1 MLSHAVLAAAL
12 PALPALVH
20 KRGGSNKV
28 LHLEAFF
35 GRPLHMRS
43 QPCSFAAL
51 LFVIRETNLLVSAA
65 LPPAHVC
72 DLFRVRWPCGPVRA
86 FYPRAQ
92 TAARDSRRSTALAWR
107 ARRVLAATPPLWQ
120 PHVPTSSSAS
130 RQRSSRTN
138 CWRSW
143 RQPSCI
149 TKPPLLLHRN
159 LSRAAGLFHRAGNQQ
174 QRQSLRARLCRRP
187 GLREVTLGRRPL
199 LPELGRLRA
208 PPQLLHQHHWRSPP

>member
-1 MLSHAVLAAAL
+1 MTEPPWTGVLLSHAVLAAAL

-43 QPCSFAAL
+43 QPSLRSLQSIIL
-51 LFVIRETNLLVSAA
+51 LCCPLRC
-65 LPPAHVC
+65 P
-72 DLFRVRWPCGPVRA
+72 
-86 FYPRAQ
+86 PRANCRARLQ
-92 TAARDSRRSTALAWR
+92 CPDGAAVLAWR

-174 QRQSLRARLCRRP
+174 QRRSLRARLLRRP
-187 GLREVTLGRRPL
+187 GLRAVTLGRRPL
-199 LPELGRLRA
+199 LPERGRLRA
-208 PPQLLHQHHWRSPP
+208 PPQLLHRHHWRSPP

>member
-1 MLSHAVLAAAL
+1 MLSWLLCSRRDCTSAAA
-12 PALPALVH
+12 P
-20 KRGGSNKV
+20 KV
-28 LHLEAFF
+28 LLESAAPGAFF

-51 LFVIRETNLLVSAA
+51 LFVITELTFANAWCPLRC
-65 LPPAHVC
+65 P
-72 DLFRVRWPCGPVRA
+72 
-86 FYPRAQ
+86 PRANCRARLQ
-92 TAARDSRRSTALAWR
+92 TEHRVAWR
-107 ARRVLAATPPLWQ
+107 ARRVLAATPTPPLWQ

-159 LSRAAGLFHRAGNQQ
+159 LSSAAGLFHRAGNQQ
-174 QRQSLRARLCRRP
+174 QRRSLRARLRRRP
-187 GLREVTLGRRPL
+187 GLRAVTLGRRPL
-199 LPELGRLRA
+199 LPERGRLRA
-208 PPQLLHQHHWRSPP
+208 PPQLLHRHHWRSPP

>member
-1 MLSHAVLAAAL
+1 MVMLSWLLCSRRDCTSAAA
-12 PALPALVH
+12 P
-20 KRGGSNKV
+20 KV

-43 QPCSFAAL
+43 QPCSFEFCL
-51 LFVIRETNLLVSAA
+51 G
-65 LPPAHVC
+65 
-72 DLFRVRWPCGPVRA
+72 VRCVA
-86 FYPRAQ
+86 PRAANCRP
-92 TAARDSRRSTALAWR
+92 TPRARCWLAWR

-159 LSRAAGLFHRAGNQQ
+159 LSHAAGLFHRAGNQQ
-174 QRQSLRARLCRRP
+174 QRRSLRARLRRRP
-187 GLREVTLGRRPL
+187 GLRAVTLGRRPL
-199 LPELGRLRA
+199 LPERGRLRA
-208 PPQLLHQHHWRSPP
+208 PPQLLHRHHWRSPP